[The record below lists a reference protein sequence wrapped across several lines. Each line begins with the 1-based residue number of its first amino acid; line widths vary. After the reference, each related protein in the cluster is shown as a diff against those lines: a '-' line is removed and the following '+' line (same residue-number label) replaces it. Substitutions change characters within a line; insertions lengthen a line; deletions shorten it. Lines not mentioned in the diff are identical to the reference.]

1 VLEETGFDISKLI
14 DNNEYLENHFN
25 DQLSRLY
32 IVPGVP
38 LDTKFKP
45 KTRKEIRVSM

>member
-1 VLEETGFDISKLI
+1 MEETGFDISNLI
-14 DNNEYLENHFN
+14 DKTDYMENYFN
-25 DQLSRLY
+25 DQLTRLY

-45 KTRKEIRVSM
+45 KTRKEIKVSF